1 MRVLCW
7 LNSKF
12 VPNAFDS
19 RRIQHASLWCMVHAA
34 GSSSRRLLVF
44 HTASNE
50 EAEEQQ
56 SAKELKGAEHI
67 EKHQR
72 KRWREGEKR
81 NIFTLLFRA
90 ISSKLDSTGLLLQIV
105 TTAERLTS
113 VPTVS
118 DTTLPAS
125 APPAQA
131 TALLFLASLPVF
143 LLLSIAAGGV
153 EGGREYAA
161 GFFLFNGQLRLSTV
175 DCRLWTVFLI
185 WFPLLCRLV
194 FIFHAKTGRNK
205 NYNSNKKRKE
215 CQRAVL
221 TLCCCCCC
229 SC

>member
-44 HTASNE
+44 HTACNE

-67 EKHQR
+67 EKRPR
-72 KRWREGEKR
+72 KRVREGEKR
-81 NIFTLLFRA
+81 SIFTLLFRA

-105 TTAERLTS
+105 TTAERLPS

-125 APPAQA
+125 APPALA

-153 EGGREYAA
+153 EGGRE
-161 GFFLFNGQLRLSTV
+161 
-175 DCRLWTVFLI
+175 
-185 WFPLLCRLV
+185 
-194 FIFHAKTGRNK
+194 
-205 NYNSNKKRKE
+205 
-215 CQRAVL
+215 
-221 TLCCCCCC
+221 
-229 SC
+229 

>member
-34 GSSSRRLLVF
+34 GSSSRRLSVF

-67 EKHQR
+67 EKHP
-72 KRWREGEKR
+72 KEGEGEKR
-81 NIFTLLFRA
+81 SIFTLLFRA

-105 TTAERLTS
+105 TTAERLPS

-153 EGGREYAA
+153 AGGKGIGSRFLSFQWAA
-161 GFFLFNGQLRLSTV
+161 PTV
-175 DCRLWTVFLI
+175 DCGLSVVECFSY
-185 WFPLLCRLV
+185 LV
-194 FIFHAKTGRNK
+194 STFM
-205 NYNSNKKRKE
+205 
-215 CQRAVL
+215 
-221 TLCCCCCC
+221 
-229 SC
+229 

>member
-19 RRIQHASLWCMVHAA
+19 RRIQHASLWSMVHAA

-67 EKHQR
+67 EKHPR
-72 KRWREGEKR
+72 KREREGEKR
-81 NIFTLLFRA
+81 SIFTLLFRA

-105 TTAERLTS
+105 TTAERLPS

-125 APPAQA
+125 APPPAQA

-143 LLLSIAAGGV
+143 
-153 EGGREYAA
+153 
-161 GFFLFNGQLRLSTV
+161 
-175 DCRLWTVFLI
+175 
-185 WFPLLCRLV
+185 
-194 FIFHAKTGRNK
+194 
-205 NYNSNKKRKE
+205 
-215 CQRAVL
+215 
-221 TLCCCCCC
+221 CC
-229 SC
+229 SQ